1 MEDSRIVELYWK
13 KNSDAILAS
22 EEKYGSYC
30 RLIAENILHNRE
42 DAEECVNDTWLQAWN
57 AIPPQRPQSL
67 KHFLARITRNLSFN
81 RWKSQSAEKR
91 SGHETALVLDEL
103 AECLESETDVES
115 EVFLRELRAC
125 IRDFARSLPEREGSV
140 FARRYFFLDSVS
152 SIARRYGMTENNVMV
167 VLSHTRKKLKKRLS
181 KEGFYDDAK

>member
-1 MEDSRIVELYWK
+1 MEDSWIVELYWK

-30 RLIAENILHNRE
+30 CAIAENILHNRE
-42 DAEECVNDTWLQAWN
+42 DAEECVNDTWLHAWN

-67 KHFLARITRNLSFN
+67 KLFLARITRNLSFN
-81 RWKSQSAEKR
+81 RWKAQSAEKR
-91 SGHETALVLDEL
+91 GGHETALVLDEL

-115 EVFLRELRAC
+115 EVLFRELRVC
-125 IRDFARSLPEREGSV
+125 IRDFVRSLPEREGNV

-152 SIARRYGMTENNVMV
+152 SIAKRYGMTENNVMV
-167 VLSHTRKKLKKRLS
+167 VLSHARKKLKKHLS
-181 KEGFYDDAK
+181 KEGYFDDAK

>member
-1 MEDSRIVELYWK
+1 MDDSRIVELYLK
-13 KNSDAILAS
+13 RDEKALS
-22 EEKYGSYC
+22 ETSVKYGRFLGFLAMNVLSVK
-30 RLIAENILHNRE
+30 E

-115 EVFLRELRAC
+115 
-125 IRDFARSLPEREGSV
+125 
-140 FARRYFFLDSVS
+140 
-152 SIARRYGMTENNVMV
+152 
-167 VLSHTRKKLKKRLS
+167 
-181 KEGFYDDAK
+181 DAK